1 MDAFYQ
7 TVATFCFTLLG
18 LWWGVVQF
26 RHADWMGD
34 PNWRR
39 MAYSV
44 QLSLIVPGA
53 MSLGAQ
59 TAGEVKIIW
68 RLVFVV
74 TCGLGI
80 VAQIYLS
87 QATRDRPFRGWFLR
101 YGRWLMAGVYG
112 VIAVIAFAPEIAQSL
127 DPKLTALQIEG
138 LLLTLVVFLSVSF
151 VWDLLA
157 EPTSNA

>member
-1 MDAFYQ
+1 MVTGWGIRIGGAWP
-7 TVATFCFTLLG
+7 TVC
-18 LWWGVVQF
+18 
-26 RHADWMGD
+26 
-34 PNWRR
+34 
-39 MAYSV
+39 

-59 TAGEVKIIW
+59 TAGEIKIIW
-68 RLVFVV
+68 RLVFLI

-80 VAQIYLS
+80 VAQIYLA
-87 QATRDRPFRGWFLR
+87 QATRVRPFRGWFLR
-101 YGRWLMAGVYG
+101 YGRWLMAGVYA

-157 EPTSNA
+157 EPREE

>member
-1 MDAFYQ
+1 MEAFYQ
-7 TVATFCFTLLG
+7 TVATLCFTLLG

-80 VAQIYLS
+80 VAQVYLS
-87 QATRDRPFRGWFLR
+87 QAARGRTYRGWFLR
-101 YGRWLMAGVYG
+101 NGRWLMAAVYA
-112 VIAVIAFAPEIAQSL
+112 VIAVVAFVPEIAQSI
-127 DPKLTALQIEG
+127 DPKLTALQVEA
-138 LLLTLVVFLSVSF
+138 LLLTVVVFLSVSF

-157 EPTSNA
+157 EPRE

>member
-7 TVATFCFTLLG
+7 TVATFCFKLLG

-26 RHADWMGD
+26 RHSDWMAD

-59 TAGEVKIIW
+59 TAGEIKIIW
-68 RLVFVV
+68 RLVFLI

-80 VAQIYLS
+80 VAQVHLA
-87 QATRDRPFRGWFLR
+87 QATRDRPLRGWFLR
-101 YGRWLMAGVYG
+101 YGRWLMAIVYA
-112 VIAVIAFAPEIAQSL
+112 VIALIAFAPEIVQQI

-138 LLLTLVVFLSVSF
+138 LLLTFVIFLSVSF

-157 EPTSNA
+157 EPKE